1 MALKTR
7 PTVQELFA
15 GAGLLSHAFEAE
27 GFKVTRAIEI
37 DPVAAETYRM
47 NLGSHVEVADV
58 TRVNPEGRCDV
69 LVAGPPCQGFST
81 LGKRNPDDPRNL
93 LSLAVLPWAR
103 SLQPHTIVVENVAAF
118 LDSPAAAS
126 LMRGLRRAGY
136 CVRPYVLNAFDF
148 GVPQIRH
155 RCFVIA
161 SQSEPAPLE
170 PLHRPF
176 ARTISE
182 AWEGLASVPDGRN
195 GHYAPEP
202 SPLALARMRVIP
214 EGGDR
219 RDVMSAAPAVTPPSW
234 WRLRSQVTDS
244 WGRLRWNRPSN
255 TLRTCLQNASKGRY
269 IHPDQNRVISLREAA
284 RIHSVDDGWQFHGL
298 PTQVAR
304 QIGNSV
310 PVWLGRAVARAA
322 MATLN

>member
-15 GAGLLSHAFEAE
+15 GAGLLSHAFETE
-27 GFKVTRAIEI
+27 GFEVTRAIEI
-37 DPVAAETYRM
+37 DPVAAETYRL
-47 NLGSHVEVADV
+47 NLGSQVRVADV
-58 TRVNPEGRCDV
+58 TAVKPEGRCDV

-81 LGKRNPDDPRNL
+81 LGKRDPADPRNR

-103 SLQPHTIVVENVAAF
+103 KLRPHTVVVENVAAF
-118 LDSPAAAS
+118 LDSPVAIS
-126 LMRGLRRAGY
+126 LIRGLRREGY
-136 CVRPYVLNAFDF
+136 RVRRYVLNALDF

-155 RCFVIA
+155 RCFVVA
-161 SQSEPAPLE
+161 SRSEIGSLE
-170 PLHRPF
+170 PLREPF
-176 ARTISE
+176 ARCVSD
-182 AWEGLASVPDGRN
+182 AWEDLPSVPDGRN
-195 GHYAPEP
+195 GHYAPDP
-202 SPLALARMRVIP
+202 SPLALARMKAIP

-219 RDVMSAAPAVTPPSW
+219 RDVMSVAPELTPPSW
-234 WRLRSQVTDS
+234 WRLQSQVTDA
-244 WGRLRWNRPSN
+244 WGRLRWDRPSN

-269 IHPDQNRVISLREAA
+269 VHPEQHRVMSLREAA
-284 RIHSVDDGWQFHGL
+284 RIHSVDDGWRFHGL

-310 PVWLGRAVARAA
+310 PVWLGRAVARTV